1 MAGQGVYETLYTAY
15 SGTLSSVTNTYVGQW
30 TPVATAAL
38 GASGVLYFILLGFL
52 VIRGAVQR
60 PLAELAVSAMKFALA
75 MAAWAADQSAG
86 NKSEEPD
93 SFDVEPPILKQDLSD
108 EPLPNGD
115 MARLEKQLARAKQNA
130 AGAERLYKIGVL
142 AKAEVE
148 QRLLKVVRCES
159 DLANARVARAKE
171 ELAEKESQL
180 ATGEITRD
188 ELESIKTALAQ
199 LTEAAQVAM
208 AKRERAELEAA
219 EANLRRQ
226 QKLLKLGIAGKD
238 DVDRAQEKL
247 DAALAGPAL

>member
-1 MAGQGVYETLYTAY
+1 MARIFALPVTL
-15 SGTLSSVTNTYVGQW
+15 L
-30 TPVATAAL
+30 
-38 GASGVLYFILLGFL
+38 
-52 VIRGAVQR
+52 
-60 PLAELAVSAMKFALA
+60 ALA
-75 MAAWAADQSAG
+75 MAVCAADQSAA

-93 SFDVEPPILKQDLSD
+93 SFDVEPPILKQNLSD
-108 EPLPNGD
+108 EPLPDGD
-115 MARLEKQLARAKQNA
+115 MARLEKQLQRAKQNA

-142 AKAEVE
+142 AKMEVE
-148 QRLLKVVRCES
+148 QRLLKVTRGES

-180 ATGEITRD
+180 ATGEITKD

-199 LTEAAQVAM
+199 LTEAAQVAT
-208 AKRERAELEAA
+208 AKREQAELEAA

-247 DAALAGPAL
+247 AELKAPKN

>member
-1 MAGQGVYETLYTAY
+1 MARIFALPVTL
-15 SGTLSSVTNTYVGQW
+15 L
-30 TPVATAAL
+30 
-38 GASGVLYFILLGFL
+38 
-52 VIRGAVQR
+52 
-60 PLAELAVSAMKFALA
+60 ALA
-75 MAAWAADQSAG
+75 MAVCAADQSAT

-93 SFDVEPPILKQDLSD
+93 SFDVEPPILKQNLSD
-108 EPLPNGD
+108 EPLPDGD
-115 MARLEKQLARAKQNA
+115 MARLEKQLQRAKQNA

-142 AKAEVE
+142 AKMEVE

-180 ATGEITRD
+180 ATGEITKD

-199 LTEAAQVAM
+199 LTEAAQVAT

-247 DAALAGPAL
+247 AELKAPKN

>member
-1 MAGQGVYETLYTAY
+1 MARIFALPVTL
-15 SGTLSSVTNTYVGQW
+15 L
-30 TPVATAAL
+30 
-38 GASGVLYFILLGFL
+38 
-52 VIRGAVQR
+52 
-60 PLAELAVSAMKFALA
+60 ALA
-75 MAAWAADQSAG
+75 MAVWAADQSAG

-93 SFDVEPPILKQDLSD
+93 SFDVEPPILKQNLSD

-115 MARLEKQLARAKQNA
+115 MARLEKQLQRAKQNA

-142 AKAEVE
+142 AKMEVE
-148 QRLLKVVRCES
+148 QRLLKVIRCES

-180 ATGEITRD
+180 ATGEITKD
-188 ELESIKTALAQ
+188 ELESVKTALTQ
-199 LTEAAQVAM
+199 LTEAAQVAT

-247 DAALAGPAL
+247 AELKAPKN

>member
-1 MAGQGVYETLYTAY
+1 MARIFALPVTL
-15 SGTLSSVTNTYVGQW
+15 L
-30 TPVATAAL
+30 
-38 GASGVLYFILLGFL
+38 
-52 VIRGAVQR
+52 
-60 PLAELAVSAMKFALA
+60 ALA
-75 MAAWAADQSAG
+75 MAVCAADQSAT

-93 SFDVEPPILKQDLSD
+93 SFDVEPPILKQNLSD
-108 EPLPNGD
+108 EPLPDGD
-115 MARLEKQLARAKQNA
+115 MARLEKQLQRAKQNA

-142 AKAEVE
+142 AKMEVE
-148 QRLLKVVRCES
+148 QRLLKVTRCES

-180 ATGEITRD
+180 ATGEIIKD

-199 LTEAAQVAM
+199 LTEAAQVAT

-247 DAALAGPAL
+247 AELKAPKN

>member
-1 MAGQGVYETLYTAY
+1 MTRVFALPVTL
-15 SGTLSSVTNTYVGQW
+15 V
-30 TPVATAAL
+30 
-38 GASGVLYFILLGFL
+38 
-52 VIRGAVQR
+52 
-60 PLAELAVSAMKFALA
+60 ALA
-75 MAAWAADQSAG
+75 MTVWAADQSAE

-93 SFDVEPPILKQDLSD
+93 SFDVEPPILKQNLSD

-115 MARLEKQLARAKQNA
+115 MARLEKQLERAKQNA

-142 AKAEVE
+142 AKMEVE
-148 QRLLKVVRCES
+148 QRLLKVIRCES

-199 LTEAAQVAM
+199 LTEAAQVAT

-226 QKLLKLGIAGKD
+226 QKLLKLGIGQKS
-238 DVDRAQEKL
+238 DVTRAEEKL
-247 DAALAGPAL
+247 AELKAPKN

>member
-1 MAGQGVYETLYTAY
+1 MAR
-15 SGTLSSVTNTYVGQW
+15 
-30 TPVATAAL
+30 
-38 GASGVLYFILLGFL
+38 I
-52 VIRGAVQR
+52 
-60 PLAELAVSAMKFALA
+60 FALPVTLFAVA
-75 MAAWAADQSAG
+75 MAALAADQSAE

-93 SFDVEPPILKQDLSD
+93 SFDVEPPILKQNLSD
-108 EPLPNGD
+108 EPLPDGD
-115 MARLEKQLARAKQNA
+115 MARLEKQLERARQNA

-188 ELESIKTALAQ
+188 ELESMKTALAQ
-199 LTEAAQVAM
+199 LTEAAQAAT

-226 QKLLKLGIAGKD
+226 QKLLKLGVGQKS
-238 DVDRAQEKL
+238 DVTHAEEKL
-247 DAALAGPAL
+247 AELKAQNNR

>member
-1 MAGQGVYETLYTAY
+1 MLALPVTL
-15 SGTLSSVTNTYVGQW
+15 L
-30 TPVATAAL
+30 
-38 GASGVLYFILLGFL
+38 
-52 VIRGAVQR
+52 
-60 PLAELAVSAMKFALA
+60 ALA
-75 MAAWAADQSAG
+75 MAVWAADQSAE

-93 SFDVEPPILKQDLSD
+93 SFDVEPPMLEQNLSD

-115 MARLEKQLARAKQNA
+115 MARLEKQLERAKQNA

-142 AKAEVE
+142 AKVEVE
-148 QRLLKVVRCES
+148 QRLLKVVRYES

-188 ELESIKTALAQ
+188 ELESMKTALAQ
-199 LTEAAQVAM
+199 LTEAAQAAT

-226 QKLLKLGIAGKD
+226 QKLLKLGIGQKS
-238 DVDRAQEKL
+238 DVTRAEEKL
-247 DAALAGPAL
+247 AELKAQKN

>member
-1 MAGQGVYETLYTAY
+1 MAR
-15 SGTLSSVTNTYVGQW
+15 
-30 TPVATAAL
+30 
-38 GASGVLYFILLGFL
+38 I
-52 VIRGAVQR
+52 
-60 PLAELAVSAMKFALA
+60 FALPVTLFAMA

-93 SFDVEPPILKQDLSD
+93 SFDVEPPILKQNLSD

-115 MARLEKQLARAKQNA
+115 MARLEKQFERARQNA

-199 LTEAAQVAM
+199 LTEAAQVAT

-226 QKLLKLGIAGKD
+226 QKLLKLGIGQKS
-238 DVDRAQEKL
+238 DVTHAEEKL
-247 DAALAGPAL
+247 AELKAQNIR

>member
-1 MAGQGVYETLYTAY
+1 MARIFAPLVTA
-15 SGTLSSVTNTYVGQW
+15 
-30 TPVATAAL
+30 
-38 GASGVLYFILLGFL
+38 
-52 VIRGAVQR
+52 
-60 PLAELAVSAMKFALA
+60 FALA
-75 MAAWAADQSAG
+75 MAAWAAGQSAE

-93 SFDVEPPILKQDLSD
+93 SFDVEPPILKQNLSD

-115 MARLEKQLARAKQNA
+115 LARLEKQLERAKQNA
-130 AGAERLYKIGVL
+130 AGAERLFKIGVL
-142 AKAEVE
+142 AKMEVE

-188 ELESIKTALAQ
+188 ELESMKTALAQ
-199 LTEAAQVAM
+199 LTEAAQAAT

-226 QKLLKLGIAGKD
+226 QKLLKLGIGQKS
-238 DVDRAQEKL
+238 DVTRAEEKIAEL
-247 DAALAGPAL
+247 KAQKN

>member
-1 MAGQGVYETLYTAY
+1 MARIFALPVTL
-15 SGTLSSVTNTYVGQW
+15 
-30 TPVATAAL
+30 
-38 GASGVLYFILLGFL
+38 
-52 VIRGAVQR
+52 
-60 PLAELAVSAMKFALA
+60 FALA
-75 MAAWAADQSAG
+75 MAGWAADQSAG

-93 SFDVEPPILKQDLSD
+93 SFDVEPPILKQNLSD
-108 EPLPNGD
+108 EPLPDGD
-115 MARLEKQLARAKQNA
+115 MARLEKQLQRAKQNA
-130 AGAERLYKIGVL
+130 AGADRLYKIGVL

-188 ELESIKTALAQ
+188 ELESMKTALAQ
-199 LTEAAQVAM
+199 LTEAAQAAT

-226 QKLLKLGIAGKD
+226 QKLLKLGIGQKS
-238 DVDRAQEKL
+238 DVTHAEEKL
-247 DAALAGPAL
+247 AELKAQNNR